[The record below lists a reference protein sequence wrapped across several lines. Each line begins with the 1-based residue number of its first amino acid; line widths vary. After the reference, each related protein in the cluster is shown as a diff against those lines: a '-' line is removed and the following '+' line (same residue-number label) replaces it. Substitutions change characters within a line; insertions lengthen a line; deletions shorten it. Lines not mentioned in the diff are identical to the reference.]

1 MISTPGNKS
10 HIPVLAEQVVR
21 YLVVDDA
28 GAYLDLTAG
37 YGGHLKVLSKV
48 LKSEA
53 RLYGFDI
60 DNNAVGLAIENLK
73 GCPQKVKIVN
83 DSYINIK
90 RRAVEFDDAKFDG
103 ILLDLGLSSM
113 QLDEPK
119 RGFSFQQD
127 GPLDMRFGS
136 QFGNNTAT
144 DIINKYD
151 EKELTE
157 IFYKFG
163 EERKAKELAAIIVRE
178 RRKMMIE
185 TTAQLSN
192 IISSVGFARNR
203 TKILARIFQALR
215 IAVNDELR
223 RIEEVLPAAA
233 DSLKKGGRL
242 AVISYHSLEDRII
255 KNYFK
260 RESTD
265 CVCPPEFPVCACD
278 HKATL
283 KIISKKLITP
293 DNGEIENNSRARSA
307 KMRIA
312 EKI

>member
-1 MISTPGNKS
+1 MVADFT
-10 HIPVLAEQVVR
+10 
-21 YLVVDDA
+21 

-48 LKSEA
+48 LKPEA

-60 DNNAVGLAIENLK
+60 DSHAAHLAIENLK

-83 DSYINIK
+83 DSYVNIK
-90 RRAVEFDDAKFDG
+90 RRAVELADAEFDG

-113 QLDEPK
+113 QLDEPQ

-136 QFGNNTAT
+136 QVGNRTAA
-144 DIINKYD
+144 DIINEYD

-178 RRKMMIE
+178 RQKTMIE

-203 TKILARIFQALR
+203 TKTLARIFQALR

-223 RIEEVLPAAA
+223 RIEEVLPAAV
-233 DSLKKGGRL
+233 DSLKNGGRI

-260 RESTD
+260 RESKD
-265 CVCPPEFPVCACD
+265 CICPPEFPVCACD

-283 KIISKKLITP
+283 KIISKNLILP
-293 DNGEIENNSRARSA
+293 DSHEIDNNSRARSA
-307 KMRIA
+307 KMRVA